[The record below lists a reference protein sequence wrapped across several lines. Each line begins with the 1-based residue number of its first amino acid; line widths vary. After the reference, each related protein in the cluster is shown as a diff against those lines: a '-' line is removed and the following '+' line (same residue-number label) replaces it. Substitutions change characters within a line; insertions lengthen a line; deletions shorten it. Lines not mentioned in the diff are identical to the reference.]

1 MSQKEV
7 SDSEAYFSLGT
18 HHRGVT
24 TAHPESQKWFNR
36 GLIWAYAFN
45 HEASATCFSRAIAL
59 DPDCAMAHWGLAY
72 AIGPNYN
79 KPWEVFDED
88 ELGNVVRRAHGAAR
102 HAAAILANDK
112 SGSAV
117 ERALVGAIQ
126 SRYPDAV
133 PSKPCSAWNAD
144 FAAAMKS
151 VYDAFP
157 HDLDVITIYAD
168 ALMNTHPWTLWDL
181 RTGAPTDGAPTL
193 QIKNL
198 LDRALALEGAL
209 RHPGLLHLYIH
220 LMEMSPSPESAL
232 PIAEHLRGLVPD
244 GGHLH
249 HMPSHLDVLCGQY
262 QRAIDS
268 NSAAI
273 AADERYVAKIGARNF
288 YTLYRAHNYHFR
300 VYAAMFSAQYQVA
313 LDTVSQ
319 LEAAIPDE
327 LLRVKSPPMADWLE
341 AFVSLRAHVL
351 IRFGRWDD
359 IIRNLHLPDDHN
371 QTLYCTTTAITHYAK
386 GVAFAATG
394 DIQAAEHQRHLFHTA
409 VLHVP
414 DSRTLFNNKCTDI
427 LAIAREM
434 LDGEIHYRRGAIET
448 AFTHLRR
455 AIHLE
460 DNLPYDEPWGWM
472 QPTRH
477 AYGALLLE
485 QGHIQDALD
494 VYLADLGDTDV
505 LPRAMRHP
513 GNVLSLHGAREC
525 LRRLGREEEAEKI
538 GERLAVAREKA
549 DVPVEASCFCRVGS
563 GGVKFKGRGSI
574 EVTM

>member
-1 MSQKEV
+1 MSKKED
-7 SDSEAYFSLGT
+7 SDSDEYFNLGT
-18 HHRGVT
+18 HHRSIRSNHSET
-24 TAHPESQKWFNR
+24 QKWFNR

-45 HEASATCFSRAIAL
+45 HEESATCFSRAIAL
-59 DPDCAMAHWGLAY
+59 DPDCAMAYWGLAY

-79 KPWEVFDED
+79 KPWEFFDEN
-88 ELGNVVRRAHGAAR
+88 ELSNVVRRGYVAAR
-102 HAAAILANDK
+102 NAAAVLENDNT
-112 SGSAV
+112 GSAV
-117 ERALVGAIQ
+117 EKALVSAIQ
-126 SRYPDAV
+126 SRYPDEV
-133 PSKPCSAWNAD
+133 PSKPCSAWNMD
-144 FAAAMKS
+144 FASAMKS
-151 VYDAFP
+151 VYESFP

-181 RTGAPTDGAPTL
+181 HTGTPTDGAPTL
-193 QIKNL
+193 QVKKL

-232 PIAEHLRGLVPD
+232 PIADHLRGLVPD

-249 HMPSHLDVLCGQY
+249 HMPTHLDMLCGQY

-273 AADERYVAKIGARNF
+273 AADERIF

-300 VYAAMFSAQYQVA
+300 VYAAMFSAQYRVA

-319 LEAAIPDE
+319 LEAAIPDD
-327 LLRVKSPPMADWLE
+327 LLKVKSPPMADWLE
-341 AFVSLRAHVL
+341 AFLSLRAHVL

-359 IIRNLHLPDDHN
+359 IIMNLHLPDN
-371 QTLYCTTTAITHYAK
+371 NPSLYCTTTAIAHYAK
-386 GVAFAATG
+386 GIAFAATG
-394 DIQAAEHQRHLFHTA
+394 NIEAADHQRHLFQTA
-409 VLHVP
+409 VLQVP
-414 DSRTLFNNKCTDI
+414 DSRTLFNNKCIDI
-427 LAIAREM
+427 LAIAQEM
-434 LDGEIHYRRGAIET
+434 LDGEIHYRRGAIEA

-485 QGHIQDALD
+485 QGRIQDALD

-513 GNVLSLHGAREC
+513 DNVWSLHGAREC
-525 LRRLGREEEAEKI
+525 LRKLGREEEAEKME
-538 GERLAVAREKA
+538 GRLAVAGEKA
-549 DVPVEASCFCRVGS
+549 DVPVEASCFCRLGS
-563 GGVKFKGRGSI
+563 GRRAGLRCEGLG
-574 EVTM
+574 EGEGCH